1 VIGRAQSFSV
11 LGIDA
16 YRVVVEVDVGK
27 GQPAVNIV
35 GMAEGAVKESRERVR
50 SAMSNSGYWF
60 PATRVTVNLAPAD
73 VKKEGV
79 GLDLPIALAL
89 LVSTGEL
96 SSERLERY
104 GVAGEL
110 GLDGSVRAIRG
121 ALSLA
126 FAARE
131 GGLEGLIL
139 PRENAE
145 EAAIV
150 EGIKVFPVDS
160 LRQARDFFAGEGE
173 FAPCTVD
180 INRAFEENSRSP
192 VDLSEVKGQSTA
204 KRAMEIA
211 AAGGHNILMIGP
223 PGSGKTMLAKRL
235 PTILPPLNFEEAI
248 ETTKIHSVAGLTAGQ
263 HALVATRPFRAPHHT
278 VSPIALAG
286 GGAVPRPGEIS
297 LAHHGVLFL
306 DEMPEFPR
314 QALEVLR
321 QPLEDGVVS
330 ISRAAASLRFPA
342 QFLLVGAMNPC
353 PCGYM
358 GDTRKNCTCSPT
370 MIQKY
375 LSRISGPLLDR
386 IDIHID
392 VPAIRVS
399 ELTRTQEGES
409 SATVRERVIATRE
422 MQRQRFHGLANVHC
436 NAHMGSRQIKKYC
449 AMSSEAMQSLEN
461 AIEQLGFS
469 ARAYDR
475 ILKVSRTI
483 ADLAGSE
490 IIEMDHVS
498 EAIQYRTLDRKLWV

>member
-1 VIGRAQSFSV
+1 MIGKALSFSV

-27 GQPAVNIV
+27 GNPAVNIV
-35 GMAEGAVKESRERVR
+35 GLPEGAVKESRERVR
-50 SAMSNSGYWF
+50 AALTNSGFWF
-60 PATRVTVNLAPAD
+60 PQTRVTINLAPAD
-73 VKKEGV
+73 IKKEGV
-79 GLDLPIALAL
+79 ALDLPIALAL
-89 LVSTGEL
+89 LMATGEIRTD
-96 SSERLERY
+96 RLNRFAL
-104 GVAGEL
+104 AGEL
-110 GLDGSVRAIRG
+110 GLDGSVRPVRG

-126 FAARE
+126 FGARE
-131 GGLEGLIL
+131 AKMEGLIL
-139 PRENAE
+139 PSDNAD

-150 EGIKVFPVDS
+150 EGVNIIPVSS
-160 LRQARDFFAGEGE
+160 LREARDFIEGDKQIV
-173 FAPCTVD
+173 PHVVD
-180 INRAFEENSRSP
+180 VNRAFEEGARLGI
-192 VDLSEVKGQSTA
+192 DLGEVKGQQSA

-248 ETTKIHSVAGLTAGQ
+248 ETTKIHSVAGLTAGRKS
-263 HALVATRPFRAPHHT
+263 LVASRPFRAPHHT

-286 GGAVPRPGEIS
+286 GGGVPRPGEIS
-297 LAHHGVLFL
+297 LSHHGVLFL

-321 QPLEDGVVS
+321 QPLEDGTVS
-330 ISRAAASLRFPA
+330 VSRAAASFRFPA
-342 QFLLVGAMNPC
+342 QFILVGAMNPC

-358 GDTRKNCTCSPT
+358 GDSRKDCTCSPT

-386 IDIHID
+386 IDLHID

-399 ELTRTQEGES
+399 ELTRAQDGES
-409 SATVRERVIATRE
+409 SETVRERVIRTRQV
-422 MQRQRFHGLANVHC
+422 QRERFAGVPNVHC
-436 NAHMGSRQIKKYC
+436 NAHMASRHMKKFC
-449 AMSSEAMQSLEN
+449 TLSEEAMQSLES
-461 AIEQLGFS
+461 AIDQLGFS

-483 ADLAGSE
+483 ADLAGREE
-490 IIEMDHVS
+490 IVLDDVS